1 MLGTTVQVFCV
12 FSVDD
17 AMRAV
22 ADARVG
28 TDGAQAA
35 LVVISES
42 ARCGGAEAE
51 RADELASEAAIAWA
65 ESGCD

>member
-1 MLGTTVQVFCV
+1 MLATPAQVFCV
-12 FSVDD
+12 EG
-17 AMRAV
+17 AIRAV
-22 ADARVG
+22 ARVG